1 MWCLLHAS
9 LQKRTIFCRVVPTL
23 IFSNLLWKRWA
34 HDKCFFPSN
43 FPRAAL
49 KLYSKEASSFFS
61 SLIALRVHNSKL
73 LLHAGLFSF
82 LCHNSSNK
90 MVPCNHKGWTCGRWS
105 PPGGKTA
112 VQANPN
118 LINIIFWFFSKRD
131 LDMKKKRLEWN
142 VLDSQY
148 QSSWHTGSSSPKSSK
163 NGEKWMTG
171 LKHRKLGW
179 KSTNWI
185 LDFYCT
191 KVWIF
196 KALLT

>member
-1 MWCLLHAS
+1 MPPPCFLTKTNNFLLSSSYPHFQQPFVEKVS
-9 LQKRTIFCRVVPTL
+9 TWQMFLSVQFSQSCIEIVFKRSC
-23 IFSNLLWKRWA
+23 S
-34 HDKCFFPSN
+34 
-43 FPRAAL
+43 
-49 KLYSKEASSFFS
+49 SSFFS

-148 QSSWHTGSSSPKSSK
+148 QSSWHTGSSSTKSSSIAKMVK
-163 NGEKWMTG
+163 NEWQ
-171 LKHRKLGW
+171 
-179 KSTNWI
+179 
-185 LDFYCT
+185 
-191 KVWIF
+191 V
-196 KALLT
+196 

>member
-1 MWCLLHAS
+1 MTNVSFRPIFPELHWNCIQKKLL
-9 LQKRTIFCRVVPTL
+9 LF
-23 IFSNLLWKRWA
+23 
-34 HDKCFFPSN
+34 
-43 FPRAAL
+43 
-49 KLYSKEASSFFS
+49 FFS